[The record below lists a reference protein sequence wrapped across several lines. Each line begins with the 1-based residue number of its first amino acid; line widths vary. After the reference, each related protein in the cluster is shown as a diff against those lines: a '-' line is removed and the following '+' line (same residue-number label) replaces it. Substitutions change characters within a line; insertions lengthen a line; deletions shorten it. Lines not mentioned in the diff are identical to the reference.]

1 MDMPAPVQPPAI
13 ETIPGLSA
21 DNSLEEES
29 FPEKRW
35 RKLSDQ
41 RDTLIQAVV
50 KVFTWLNGGVY
61 FLVLLSWGVGHFSDY
76 KIVDGN
82 TLMALIGATVVQA
95 GLAFAAIVKFL
106 FPPGSAAAEDKV

>member
-1 MDMPAPVQPPAI
+1 MPVPAQQSTI

-41 RDTLIQAVV
+41 RDTLIRAVV

-61 FLVLLSWGVGHFSDY
+61 FLVLIAWGVGHFSDY
-76 KIVDGN
+76 KIVDGQ

-106 FPPGSAAAEDKV
+106 FPPGSSAGDDKG

>member
-1 MDMPAPVQPPAI
+1 MPAPAQQSTV
-13 ETIPGLSA
+13 EKIPGLSA

-41 RDTLIQAVV
+41 RDTLIQAVI

-61 FLVLLSWGVGHFSDY
+61 LLVLMAWGVGHFSEY
-76 KIVDGN
+76 QIVDSQ
-82 TLMALIGATVVQA
+82 TLLALIGATVVQA

-106 FPPGSAAAEDKV
+106 FPPGSAAGDDKS